1 MTNINK
7 EDAIKLILSISACQ
21 VAGSMGSIFTNMSVS
36 TWYLT
41 LVKPWFIPPAGFIPA
56 VWILLFTLMGISLF
70 MVWREGFSRPEVKLA
85 IYVFAAQL
93 VVNIL
98 WSAAFFGLRSP
109 FAGLV
114 VIIVLWITILL
125 TIVKFW
131 PVSRNAALLL
141 VPYIFWVSFA
151 AYLNYSFLMLNP

>member
-1 MTNINK
+1 MKNINK
-7 EDAIKLILSISACQ
+7 EDAIKLILSIVACQ

-36 TWYLT
+36 TWYPT
-41 LVKPWFIPPAGFIPA
+41 LIKPWFTPPAGVIPA
-56 VWILLFTLMGISLF
+56 VWIMLFTLMGVSLF
-70 MVWREGFSRPEVKLA
+70 LVWREGFSRPEVKLA

-109 FAGLV
+109 LAGLV

-141 VPYIFWVSFA
+141 VPYILWVSFA